1 MKQISNAGIFNRVL
15 LNALIAS
22 VTNMFVWFALTF
34 WVFVE
39 TKSIL
44 ATSLVAGVF
53 ALTNAVSAPFFG
65 AVVDHMKKQRVM
77 VYSSLASLLSFAGG
91 ALIYFFAPSGTF
103 TDPTATELWLLI
115 PMLMIG
121 SVVGNLRNIALFTTV
136 TILFAPDDRAKANGL
151 IGSVTG
157 LSFGI
162 TSVLSGLAIGLYGMG
177 FAIIAAIVAT
187 AFVILHLATFRLP
200 EEGIVHVEDRTLMEK
215 LDWSGTR
222 DLLGTIP
229 GLLPLIFFTTFNNL
243 LGGVFMALMDSYGL
257 SLVSVE
263 TWGITFG
270 LVSVSFIA
278 GGLLVSKFGL
288 GKNPVKTL
296 FTLNIITWTTCIF
309 FTVQPSFIL
318 LVIGMIIWMLSVPAL
333 EASEHTVIQ
342 KVIPLERQGRV
353 FGFAQSIEQAATP
366 VTALLIGPL
375 TYFIVIPLM
384 TDGLGAELIGSWFG
398 TGPDRAIA
406 LVFTVAGI
414 LGLIMTL
421 FARRSRAARSLGDA
435 YASLKEQTV

>member
-1 MKQISNAGIFNRVL
+1 
-15 LNALIAS
+15 
-22 VTNMFVWFALTF
+22 
-34 WVFVE
+34 
-39 TKSIL
+39 
-44 ATSLVAGVF
+44 
-53 ALTNAVSAPFFG
+53 
-65 AVVDHMKKQRVM
+65 
-77 VYSSLASLLSFAGG
+77 
-91 ALIYFFAPSGTF
+91 
-103 TDPTATELWLLI
+103 
-115 PMLMIG
+115 
-121 SVVGNLRNIALFTTV
+121 
-136 TILFAPDDRAKANGL
+136 
-151 IGSVTG
+151 
-157 LSFGI
+157 
-162 TSVLSGLAIGLYGMG
+162 VLSGLAIGLYGMG

-309 FTVQPSFIL
+309 FTIQPSFIL

>member
-1 MKQISNAGIFNRVL
+1 MLTNGQIFHRVL

-53 ALTNAVSAPFFG
+53 ALVNAVSAPFFG
-65 AVVDHMKKQRVM
+65 AIVDHTKKQRVM
-77 VYSSLASLLSFAGG
+77 LYSSLISLAAYLGG
-91 ALIYFFAPSGTF
+91 ALVYFVAPEGTF
-103 TDPTATELWLLI
+103 TDPTAHELWILI
-115 PMLMIG
+115 PVLMVG

-136 TILFAPDDRAKANGL
+136 TILYKPEDRAQANGL
-151 IGSVTG
+151 VGSMTG
-157 LSFGI
+157 ISFGL
-162 TSVLSGLAIGLYGMG
+162 TSVLSGLAIGLYGMD
-177 FAIIAAIVAT
+177 FSILAALGAT
-187 AFVILHLATFRLP
+187 MLVILHLFSFTLP
-200 EEGIVHVEDRTLMEK
+200 EEGIVHVEDASMMQK
-215 LDWSGTR
+215 LDWVGTR
-222 DLLGTIP
+222 DLIGSIP

-257 SLVSVE
+257 SLVSVS

-270 LVSVSFIA
+270 LVSISFIA

-309 FTVQPSFIL
+309 FTIQPSFVL
-318 LVIGMIIWMLSVPAL
+318 LVIGMIIWMMSVPAL

-366 VTALLIGPL
+366 VTALLIGPF
-375 TYFIVIPLM
+375 THFFVIPFM
-384 TDGLGAELIGSWFG
+384 TDGLGATLIGSWFG
-398 TGPDRAIA
+398 TGPARAIA

-414 LGLIMTL
+414 LGLTMTL
-421 FARRSRAARSLGDA
+421 FARRSRSARALEGA
-435 YASLKEQTV
+435 YANLKEVTA

>member
-1 MKQISNAGIFNRVL
+1 MLTNGQIFHRVL

-53 ALTNAVSAPFFG
+53 ALVNAGSAPFFG
-65 AVVDHMKKQRVM
+65 AIVDHNKKQRVM
-77 VYSSLASLLSFAGG
+77 LYSSLISLAAYIGG
-91 ALIYFFAPSGTF
+91 ALVYFLAPEGTF
-103 TDPTATELWLLI
+103 TDPTAYQLWLLI
-115 PMLMIG
+115 PVLMIG

-136 TILFAPDDRAKANGL
+136 TILYKPEDRAHANGL
-151 IGSVTG
+151 VGSMTG
-157 LSFGI
+157 ISFGL
-162 TSVLSGLAIGLYGMG
+162 TSVLSGLAIGLYGMD
-177 FAIIAAIVAT
+177 FSILAAIGAT
-187 AFVILHLATFRLP
+187 VLVILHLFSFSLP
-200 EEGIVHVEDRTLMEK
+200 EEGIVHVEDTSVMQK
-215 LDWSGTR
+215 LDWKGTR
-222 DLLGTIP
+222 DLIGSIP

-270 LVSVSFIA
+270 LVSISFIA
-278 GGLLVSKFGL
+278 GGLLVSKYGL

-309 FTVQPSFIL
+309 FTIQPSFLL
-318 LVIGMIIWMLSVPAL
+318 LVIGMIIWMMSVPAL

-366 VTALLIGPL
+366 VTALFIGPF
-375 TYFIVIPLM
+375 THFFVIPFM
-384 TDGLGAELIGSWFG
+384 TDGLGATLIGSWFG
-398 TGPDRAIA
+398 TGPARAIA

-421 FARRSRAARSLGDA
+421 FARRSRSARSLERA
-435 YASLKEQTV
+435 YAALS